1 MQFGPVEIINY
12 AHGIT
17 SDKFRRR
24 KHCCS
29 FSSIVILCYIKD
41 YSIRTYPCTE
51 ALRTKIQGGSNMTG
65 TDLYVKKPHCAAV
78 VRP

>member
-29 FSSIVILCYIKD
+29 FSSIVILCYI
-41 YSIRTYPCTE
+41 
-51 ALRTKIQGGSNMTG
+51 
-65 TDLYVKKPHCAAV
+65 
-78 VRP
+78 